1 MVKPCHNCLDR
12 KLYCH
17 VSCEKYKEFRNEM
30 DEINKKK
37 DQERAVVGA
46 AIAGYRNRGA
56 NYKKEHMK
64 GRYRRT

>member
-1 MVKPCHNCLDR
+1 
-12 KLYCH
+12 
-17 VSCEKYKEFRNEM
+17 M